1 MRERRQ
7 REREYQR
14 ELVIKAQEAQSANVA
29 KTEFLQR
36 MSHDIRTP
44 INGIRGMIEVAN
56 YYNDDLD
63 KQAECRKKIWD
74 ASGLLLEL
82 VDEVLDMGKLE
93 SGEIIMEERSF
104 NLSRMLDNLYQVVEQ
119 QAVERGIT
127 IQVADYDVK
136 HSSFVGSPIHI
147 KRMFMNILSNAVK
160 YNKDNG
166 KIILSYKEETMDE
179 DEVTPQS

>member
-1 MRERRQ
+1 
-7 REREYQR
+7 
-14 ELVIKAQEAQSANVA
+14 
-29 KTEFLQR
+29 
-36 MSHDIRTP
+36 
-44 INGIRGMIEVAN
+44 
-56 YYNDDLD
+56 
-63 KQAECRKKIWD
+63 
-74 ASGLLLEL
+74 
-82 VDEVLDMGKLE
+82 
-93 SGEIIMEERSF
+93 MEERSF

-179 DEVTPQS
+179 DHVVLTFRCEDTGIGMSEEFQQKIFEPFAQESETARTLYGGTGLGLPIVKNILDKMNGQISFTSKQEKGLCSR